1 MAYNNNNL
9 LVRMIEVQNI
19 TLEHTARGVKQE
31 WVYVNVIF
39 PQYRVSRG
47 TYYRYL
53 AYPAKAE
60 LRRRNEGHER
70 KSKGQVK
77 LF

>member
-1 MAYNNNNL
+1 MAYNKNNL
-9 LVRMIEVQNI
+9 LLKMVEIQNI
-19 TLEHTARGVKQE
+19 TLEHTKRGVKQE
-31 WVYVNVIF
+31 WVYTNVIW

-60 LRRRNEGHER
+60 LRQCNER
-70 KSKGQVK
+70 KQKKGGNQTK